1 MSRRGRFLV
10 LAGLLAS
17 VAVPA
22 EAGTQFTYD
31 SSGRII
37 QAAYSNGVTIHYIY
51 DSAGN
56 RRQITTTRVAN
67 RAPLAV
73 ADGAGVT
80 ASAYVDI
87 QVRSNDSDP
96 DGDALAVTAV
106 SPVTGGGSAAIL
118 GGGAYVRYTAPAS
131 GGVKT
136 FTYSVN
142 DGRGGGAS
150 ASVTVTVTA
159 VNHDPVAYDD
169 TGSTTVGASTPIP
182 VTANDSDPDGDSLTV
197 AAVSPA
203 TGGSASVGPYVIY
216 TAPNAVGQYSFTYTV
231 SDGHGGSASSSVTID
246 VSSLEQPPCGG
257 TTGIICE
264 AD

>member
-1 MSRRGRFLV
+1 M
-10 LAGLLAS
+10 LAS

-80 ASAYVDI
+80 ASASVDI

-106 SPVTGGGSAAIL
+106 SPVTGGGSAAVL

-136 FTYSVN
+136 FTYTVN

-150 ASVTVTVTA
+150 AGVTVTVTA
-159 VNHDPVAYDD
+159 VNHDPVAADD
-169 TGSTTVGASTPIP
+169 TASTTVGASTPIP
-182 VTANDSDPDGDSLTV
+182 VTANDSDPDGDSLAV
-197 AAVSPA
+197 VAVSPA
-203 TGGSASVGPYVIY
+203 TGGSASVGPGGAYVIY
-216 TAPNAVGQYSFTYTV
+216 TAPDGVGRYSFTYTV

-257 TTGIICE
+257 TTGILCG